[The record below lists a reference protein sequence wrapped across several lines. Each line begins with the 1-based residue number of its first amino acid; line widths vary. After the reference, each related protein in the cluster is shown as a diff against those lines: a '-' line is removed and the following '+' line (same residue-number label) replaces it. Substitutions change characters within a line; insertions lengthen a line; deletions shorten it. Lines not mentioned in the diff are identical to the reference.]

1 MQEQHKLKL
10 EVQAH
15 ILDRDESLRA
25 TLSSCSRPSSHSYI
39 VNEQKRKKKNEKQHR
54 SSF

>member
-15 ILDRDESLRA
+15 ILDRQPGAPYLAAPDLHL
-25 TLSSCSRPSSHSYI
+25 TPT
-39 VNEQKRKKKNEKQHR
+39 
-54 SSF
+54 